1 MVLRAMV
8 LGLVLVGCTGKD
20 TDPTEDSDTGWQGC
34 ELAKN
39 ADNFT
44 ASATAVGGD
53 VKVRVELEAQCTE
66 ALGLTF
72 SWRDPRSGAFFLPG
86 TLQADPSLTL
96 EPYDLQTIDVLF
108 RPPSTG
114 SFRDELVVQS
124 DNIRVGGIILTFEGE
139 GL

>member
-1 MVLRAMV
+1 MMV
-8 LGLVLVGCTGKD
+8 
-20 TDPTEDSDTGWQGC
+20 P
-34 ELAKN
+34 
-39 ADNFT
+39 
-44 ASATAVGGD
+44 
-53 VKVRVELEAQCTE
+53 
-66 ALGLTF
+66 
-72 SWRDPRSGAFFLPG
+72 FFLPG